1 MGKSSISSRVVR
13 LCAVGSVGVMLAG
26 CGSSM
31 TPKVALTSGT
41 ESVVAT
47 SSDVVNLSSLPVF
60 TSNAATSG
68 AESFSVASYGVAAS
82 PRVASGTRIQRG
94 GGRQMVGRPYTVRGR
109 RYFPSAN
116 QPSEQH
122 GRASWYGQAFHGR
135 KTANG
140 EVYDMNHL
148 TAAHKT
154 MPLPSYARVTNRA
167 NGRSVVVRVNDRGP
181 FSNNRVIDLSK
192 RAAYM
197 LDYISAGTAEVKVEY
212 LGPAP
217 LHGQDD
223 EFLIASFRGAPTMGT
238 PRGGGGNRDL
248 PGVRQPGVM
257 VASGTQQPAPE
268 RFGGSA
274 APTLEAPGSLLRRST
289 RPVIGLDASA
299 YADARVSAA
308 FAAPW
313 AAAPGAGWKSH

>member
-1 MGKSSISSRVVR
+1 MGNRSIVHQFVRV
-13 LCAVGSVGVMLAG
+13 CALGVLGAALAG
-26 CGSSM
+26 CGSNL

-47 SSDVVNLSSLPVF
+47 SSDVVNLSNLPVF
-60 TSNAATSG
+60 TQNAATSG
-68 AESFSVASYGVAAS
+68 EESFSVAAYGVAAS

-109 RYFPSAN
+109 RYFPTAN
-116 QPSEQH
+116 QPAEQH
-122 GRASWYGQAFHGR
+122 GRASWYGEAFHGR

-197 LDYISAGTAEVKVEY
+197 LDYISAGTADVKVEY

-238 PRGGGGNRDL
+238 PRGGGGNRNL

-257 VASGTQQPAPE
+257 MASSTPAPAAE
-268 RFGGSA
+268 RFGAAA
-274 APTLEAPGSLLRRST
+274 APKLEAPGSLLRRST

-299 YADARVSAA
+299 YADARISAA

-313 AAAPGAGWKSH
+313 ANAPTEGWKAR